1 MVLCLSFFFIYRNVK
16 YFHFTEFSSIMFLD
30 TYNKGDIIYMKDVI
44 EKRHIRAEVPTE
56 LTWDL
61 SDLYESDKE
70 WETALRV
77 LKDDIKKLDAFKGQ
91 LHNSPTTLLHCLLLE
106 EELLMKLTKLYSY
119 ANLKESVDR
128 TNPVIQANSS
138 KVAALWTK
146 VYTALSFIH
155 NEILSLEEGTIEK
168 YLTEETKLEPFRKS
182 LLDILQKRQHT
193 LSPETEEALAALGEV
208 HSSPYKIYGM
218 TKLADMDFNS
228 IQDEQGNE
236 LPVSFALFESKY
248 EFSPSADIRRKAYS
262 SFVSTL
268 KRYKNTVATTYATE
282 VKKQVT
288 LSRLRKFESV
298 THMLLEPQKVPLE
311 MYNNQ
316 LDIIYKELA
325 PHMRRFADL
334 KKKVLGLDEM
344 LFCDLHA
351 PLDPEFNPTITY
363 EEAGKLIQ
371 DSLQVLGDEYSSI
384 IEKGFK
390 ERWVDLADNVG
401 KSTGAF
407 CSSPYGSHPYILITW
422 QNTMR
427 GCFTLAHEF
436 GHAGHFYLANKNQ
449 RIMNVRPSMYFV
461 EAPSTMNELL
471 LAQHLLATT
480 DDKRMRR
487 WVILQLL
494 GTYYHNFVTHLLEG
508 EYQRRVYTLA
518 EEGGAL
524 TATTLT
530 EIKTNVLS
538 TFWGDSVEIDEGA
551 GLTWMRQPHYYM
563 GLYSYTYSAG
573 LTASTAVARMIK
585 EEGQPAV
592 DRWLDVLR
600 AGGTMKPLELMK
612 YAGVD
617 MSKPD
622 AIRRA
627 VSYVGSLIDELERSY
642 EE

>member
-1 MVLCLSFFFIYRNVK
+1 
-16 YFHFTEFSSIMFLD
+16 
-30 TYNKGDIIYMKDVI
+30 MKNVI
-44 EKRHIRAEVPTE
+44 EKRHIRTEVPTE

-61 SDLYESDKE
+61 SDLFESDKD

-77 LKDDIKKLDAFKGQ
+77 LTDDIKKLDAFKGQ
-91 LHNSPTTLLHCLLLE
+91 LHTSPTTLLHCLLLE

-119 ANLKESVDR
+119 ANLKESTDR

-138 KVAALWTK
+138 KIAALWTK
-146 VYTALSFIH
+146 VHTALSFIH
-155 NEILSLEEGTIEK
+155 NEILSFDEGTIEK
-168 YLTEETKLEPFRKS
+168 YLHEETKLEPFRKS

-208 HSSPYKIYGM
+208 HNSPYKIYGM
-218 TKLADMDFNS
+218 TKLADMDFTS

-316 LDIIYKELA
+316 LNIIYKELA

-334 KKKVLGLDEM
+334 KKKVLGLDQM

-363 EEAGKLIQ
+363 KEAGKLIQ
-371 DSLQVLGDEYSSI
+371 DSLKVLGDEYSSI
-384 IEKGFK
+384 IQKGFK

-436 GHAGHFYLANKNQ
+436 GHAGHFYLTNKNQ

-518 EEGGAL
+518 EEGEAL

-573 LTASTAVARMIK
+573 LTASTAVAQMIK

-612 YAGVD
+612 HAGVD

-642 EE
+642 QE

>member
-1 MVLCLSFFFIYRNVK
+1 
-16 YFHFTEFSSIMFLD
+16 
-30 TYNKGDIIYMKDVI
+30 MKNVI
-44 EKRHIRAEVPTE
+44 ENRLIRAEVPTE

-61 SDLYESDKE
+61 SDLYKSDAE
-70 WETALRV
+70 WHAALNV
-77 LKDDIKKLDAFKGQ
+77 LENDIQKLDAFKGR
-91 LHNSPTTLLHCLLLE
+91 LHTSSTTLLNCLLIE
-106 EELLMKLTKLYSY
+106 EELLMKLTKLSSY
-119 ANLKESVDR
+119 ANLKESADR
-128 TNPVIQANSS
+128 TDPVIQANSS
-138 KVAALWTK
+138 KVSALGTK
-146 VYTALSFIH
+146 VHTALSFIH
-155 NEILSLEEGTIEK
+155 NEILSFEEGTIEK
-168 YLTEETKLEPFRKS
+168 YLIEEIKLNPFRKS
-182 LLDILQKRQHT
+182 LLEVLSKRQHT

-218 TKLADMDFNS
+218 TKLADMDFNP

-236 LPVSFALFESKY
+236 FPLSFALFESNY
-248 EFSPSADIRRKAYS
+248 EFSPSAYIRRKAYE

-288 LSRLRKFESV
+288 LSRLRKYESV

-334 KKKVLGLDEM
+334 KKKVLGLDQM

-351 PLDPEFNPTITY
+351 PLDPEFNPAITY

-371 DSLQVLGDEYSSI
+371 DSLKVLGDEYSSI

-480 DDKRMRR
+480 NDKRMRK

-518 EEGGAL
+518 EEGQAL
-524 TATTLT
+524 TAKSLT

-573 LTASTAVARMIK
+573 LTASTAVAQMIK

-612 YAGVD
+612 HAGVD

-622 AIRRA
+622 AIRKA

-642 EE
+642 QE

>member
-1 MVLCLSFFFIYRNVK
+1 MK
-16 YFHFTEFSSIMFLD
+16 T
-30 TYNKGDIIYMKDVI
+30 IIENRLV
-44 EKRHIRAEVPTE
+44 RAKVPNE
-56 LTWDL
+56 LKWDL
-61 SDLYESDKE
+61 SDLYKSNDE
-70 WETALRV
+70 WHTALNI
-77 LKDDIKKLDAFKGQ
+77 LENDIQKLDAFKGR
-91 LHNSPTTLLHCLLLE
+91 LHTNSTTLLNCLLLE

-119 ANLKESVDR
+119 ANLKESTDR

-138 KVAALWTK
+138 KISALWTK
-146 VYTALSFIH
+146 VHTALSFIH
-155 NEILSLEEGTIEK
+155 NEILSFDEGTIEK

-182 LLDILQKRQHT
+182 LLEILKKRQHT
-193 LSPETEEALAALGEV
+193 LSPETEETLAALGEV

-218 TKLADMDFNS
+218 TKLADMDFTS

-248 EFSPSADIRRKAYS
+248 EFSPSAYIRRKAYS

-288 LSRLRKFESV
+288 LSRLRKYESV

-334 KKKVLGLDEM
+334 KKKALGLDQM

-363 EEAGKLIQ
+363 EEAATLIQ
-371 DSLQVLGDEYSSI
+371 DSLKVLGDEYSSI

-508 EYQRRVYTLA
+508 EYQRRVYALA
-518 EEGGAL
+518 EEGQPL

-573 LTASTAVARMIK
+573 LTASTAVAQMIK
-585 EEGQPAV
+585 DEGQPAIN
-592 DRWLDVLR
+592 RWLDVLR

-612 YAGVD
+612 HAGVD

-622 AIRRA
+622 AIRQA
-627 VSYVGSLIDELERSY
+627 VSYVGSLIDELEHSY
-642 EE
+642 QE

>member
-1 MVLCLSFFFIYRNVK
+1 
-16 YFHFTEFSSIMFLD
+16 
-30 TYNKGDIIYMKDVI
+30 MKNVI
-44 EKRHIRAEVPTE
+44 ENRLIRAEVPTE

-61 SDLYESDKE
+61 FDLYKSDAE
-70 WETALRV
+70 WHTALNV
-77 LKDDIKKLDAFKGQ
+77 LENDIQKLDAFKGR
-91 LHNSPTTLLHCLLLE
+91 LHTSSTTLLNCLLIE
-106 EELLMKLTKLYSY
+106 EELLMKLTKLSSY
-119 ANLKESVDR
+119 ANLKESADR
-128 TNPVIQANSS
+128 TDPVIQANSS
-138 KVAALWTK
+138 KVSALGTK
-146 VYTALSFIH
+146 VHTALSFIH
-155 NEILSLEEGTIEK
+155 NEILSFEEGTIEK
-168 YLTEETKLEPFRKS
+168 YLIEEIKLNPFRKS
-182 LLDILQKRQHT
+182 LLEVLSKRQHT

-218 TKLADMDFNS
+218 TKLADMDFNP

-236 LPVSFALFESKY
+236 FPLSFALFESNY
-248 EFSPSADIRRKAYS
+248 EFSPSAYIRRKAYE

-288 LSRLRKFESV
+288 LSRLRKYESV

-334 KKKVLGLDEM
+334 KKKVLGLDQM

-351 PLDPEFNPTITY
+351 PLDPEFNPAITY

-371 DSLQVLGDEYSSI
+371 DSLKVLGDEYSSI

-480 DDKRMRR
+480 NDKRMRR

-518 EEGGAL
+518 EEGQAL
-524 TATTLT
+524 TAKSLT

-573 LTASTAVARMIK
+573 LTASTAVAQMIK

-612 YAGVD
+612 HAGVN

-622 AIRRA
+622 AIRKA

-642 EE
+642 QE

>member
-1 MVLCLSFFFIYRNVK
+1 
-16 YFHFTEFSSIMFLD
+16 
-30 TYNKGDIIYMKDVI
+30 MKDVI

-77 LKDDIKKLDAFKGQ
+77 LTDDIKKLDAFKGQ
-91 LHNSPTTLLHCLLLE
+91 LHTSPTTLLHCLLLE

-119 ANLKESVDR
+119 ANLKESTDR

-138 KVAALWTK
+138 KIAALWTK
-146 VYTALSFIH
+146 VHTALSFIH
-155 NEILSLEEGTIEK
+155 NEILSFDEGTIEK
-168 YLTEETKLEPFRKS
+168 YLTEETQLEPFRKS
-182 LLDILQKRQHT
+182 LLDILQKRSHT

-218 TKLADMDFNS
+218 TKLADMDFTS

-248 EFSPSADIRRKAYS
+248 EFSPSVDIRRKAYS

-316 LDIIYKELA
+316 LDIIYNELA

-334 KKKVLGLDEM
+334 KKKVLGLDQM

-371 DSLQVLGDEYSSI
+371 DSLQVLGNEYSSI
-384 IEKGFK
+384 IKKGFK

-480 DDKRMRR
+480 DDKRMHR

-518 EEGGAL
+518 EKGEAL

-573 LTASTAVARMIK
+573 LTASTAVAQMIK
-585 EEGQPAV
+585 EEGQPVV

-612 YAGVD
+612 HAGVD

-622 AIRRA
+622 AIRKA

-642 EE
+642 QE

>member
-1 MVLCLSFFFIYRNVK
+1 
-16 YFHFTEFSSIMFLD
+16 
-30 TYNKGDIIYMKDVI
+30 MKHVI
-44 EKRHIRAEVPTE
+44 EKRPIREEVPTE
-56 LTWDL
+56 LKWDL
-61 SDLYESDKE
+61 SDLYKSDDE
-70 WETALRV
+70 WHTALNV
-77 LKDDIKKLDAFKGQ
+77 LENDIKRFDAFKGQ
-91 LHNSPTTLLHCLLLE
+91 LHTGPATLLNCLLLE
-106 EELLMKLTKLYSY
+106 EKLLMQLTKLSTY
-119 ANLKESVDR
+119 AYLKESADR
-128 TNPVIQANSS
+128 TDPVIQANSS
-138 KVAALWTK
+138 KISALGTK
-146 VYTALSFIH
+146 VHAALSFIH
-155 NEILSLEEGTIEK
+155 NEILSFEEGTIEK
-168 YLTEETKLEPFRKS
+168 YLTAETKLEPFRKS
-182 LLDILQKRQHT
+182 LLEILKKRQHT

-218 TKLADMDFNS
+218 TKLADMDFPP
-228 IQDEQGNE
+228 IQDEQGND

-248 EFSPSADIRRKAYS
+248 EFSPSAYIRRKAYS

-282 VKKQVT
+282 VKKQVA
-288 LSRLRKFESV
+288 LSRLRKYESV

-316 LDIIYKELA
+316 LDIIYNELA

-334 KKKVLGLDEM
+334 KKKVLELDQM

-371 DSLQVLGDEYSSI
+371 ESLKVLGPEYSTI

-422 QNTMR
+422 QGTMR

-480 DDKRMRR
+480 EDKRMRR

-508 EYQRRVYTLA
+508 EYQRRVYAIA
-518 EEGGAL
+518 EEGQAL

-530 EIKTNVLS
+530 ELKTNVLS

-573 LTASTAVARMIK
+573 LTASTAVAQMIK

-592 DRWLDVLR
+592 DRWLNVLR
-600 AGGTMKPLELMK
+600 AGGTVKPLELMK
-612 YAGVD
+612 HAGVD

-622 AIRRA
+622 AIRKA

-642 EE
+642 QE

>member
-1 MVLCLSFFFIYRNVK
+1 
-16 YFHFTEFSSIMFLD
+16 
-30 TYNKGDIIYMKDVI
+30 MKNVI

-61 SDLYESDKE
+61 SDLFESDKD

-77 LKDDIKKLDAFKGQ
+77 LTDDIKKLDAFKGQ
-91 LHNSPTTLLHCLLLE
+91 LHTSPTTLLHCLLLE

-119 ANLKESVDR
+119 ANLKESTDR

-138 KVAALWTK
+138 KISALWTK
-146 VYTALSFIH
+146 VHTALSFIH
-155 NEILSLEEGTIEK
+155 NEILSFDEGTIEK
-168 YLTEETKLEPFRKS
+168 YLHEETKLEPFRKS

-193 LSPETEEALAALGEV
+193 LPPETEEALAALGEV
-208 HSSPYKIYGM
+208 HNSPYKIYGM
-218 TKLADMDFNS
+218 TKLADMDFTS

-248 EFSPSADIRRKAYS
+248 EFSPSVDIRRKAYS

-334 KKKVLGLDEM
+334 KKKVLGLDQM

-363 EEAGKLIQ
+363 KEAGKLIQ
-371 DSLQVLGDEYSSI
+371 DSLKVLGDEYSSI
-384 IEKGFK
+384 IQKGFK

-480 DDKRMRR
+480 DDKRMHR

-518 EEGGAL
+518 EEGEAL

-573 LTASTAVARMIK
+573 LTASTAVAQMIK

-612 YAGVD
+612 HAGVD

-642 EE
+642 QE

>member
-1 MVLCLSFFFIYRNVK
+1 
-16 YFHFTEFSSIMFLD
+16 
-30 TYNKGDIIYMKDVI
+30 MKNII

-77 LKDDIKKLDAFKGQ
+77 LTDDIKKLDAFKGQ
-91 LHNSPTTLLHCLLLE
+91 LHTSSTTLLHGLLLE

-119 ANLKESVDR
+119 ANLKESTDR
-128 TNPVIQANSS
+128 TNPVVQANSS
-138 KVAALWTK
+138 KIAALWTK
-146 VYTALSFIH
+146 VHTALSFIH
-155 NEILSLEEGTIEK
+155 NEILSFDEGTIEK
-168 YLTEETKLEPFRKS
+168 YLAEETKLEPFRKS
-182 LLDILQKRQHT
+182 LLDILQKRPHT

-218 TKLADMDFNS
+218 TKLADMDFTS

-248 EFSPSADIRRKAYS
+248 EFSPSVDIRRKAYS

-311 MYNNQ
+311 MYDNQ

-334 KKKVLGLDEM
+334 KKKVLGLDQM

-351 PLDPEFNPTITY
+351 PLDPEFNPSITY

-371 DSLQVLGDEYSSI
+371 DSLQVLGDEYGSI

-538 TFWGDSVEIDEGA
+538 TFWGNSVEIDEGA

-573 LTASTAVARMIK
+573 LTASTAVAQMIK

-612 YAGVD
+612 HAGVD

-622 AIRRA
+622 AIRKA
-627 VSYVGSLIDELERSY
+627 VSYIGSLIDELERSY
-642 EE
+642 QE

>member
-1 MVLCLSFFFIYRNVK
+1 M
-16 YFHFTEFSSIMFLD
+16 T
-30 TYNKGDIIYMKDVI
+30 TIIENRLV
-44 EKRHIRAEVPTE
+44 RAEVPNE
-56 LTWDL
+56 LKWDL
-61 SDLYESDKE
+61 SDLYKSNDE
-70 WETALRV
+70 WHTALNI
-77 LKDDIKKLDAFKGQ
+77 LENAIQKLDAFKGR
-91 LHNSPTTLLHCLLLE
+91 LHTNSTTLLNCLLLE

-119 ANLKESVDR
+119 ANLKESTDR

-138 KVAALWTK
+138 KISALWTK
-146 VYTALSFIH
+146 VHTALSFIH
-155 NEILSLEEGTIEK
+155 NEILSFDEGTIEK

-182 LLDILQKRQHT
+182 LLEILKKRQHT

-218 TKLADMDFNS
+218 TKLADMDFTS

-248 EFSPSADIRRKAYS
+248 EFSPSAYIRRKAYS
-262 SFVSTL
+262 AFVSTL

-288 LSRLRKFESV
+288 LSRLRKYESV

-334 KKKVLGLDEM
+334 KKKVLGLDQM

-363 EEAGKLIQ
+363 EEAATLIQ
-371 DSLQVLGDEYSSI
+371 DSLKVLGDEYSSI
-384 IEKGFK
+384 IQKGFK

-508 EYQRRVYTLA
+508 EYQRRVYALA
-518 EEGGAL
+518 EEGQAL

-573 LTASTAVARMIK
+573 LTASTAVAQMIK
-585 EEGQPAV
+585 DEGQPAI

-612 YAGVD
+612 HAGVD

-622 AIRRA
+622 AIRQA
-627 VSYVGSLIDELERSY
+627 VSYVGSLIDELEHSY
-642 EE
+642 QE

>member
-1 MVLCLSFFFIYRNVK
+1 
-16 YFHFTEFSSIMFLD
+16 
-30 TYNKGDIIYMKDVI
+30 MKNVI

-61 SDLYESDKE
+61 SDLFESDKD
-70 WETALRV
+70 WETTLRV
-77 LKDDIKKLDAFKGQ
+77 LTDDIKKLDAFKGQ
-91 LHNSPTTLLHCLLLE
+91 LHTSPTTLLHCLLLE

-119 ANLKESVDR
+119 ANLKESTDR

-138 KVAALWTK
+138 KISALWTK
-146 VYTALSFIH
+146 VHTALSFIH
-155 NEILSLEEGTIEK
+155 NEILSFDEGTIEK
-168 YLTEETKLEPFRKS
+168 YLHEETKLEPFRKS

-208 HSSPYKIYGM
+208 HNSPYKIYGM
-218 TKLADMDFNS
+218 TKLADMDFTS

-316 LDIIYKELA
+316 LNIIYKELA
-325 PHMRRFADL
+325 SHMRRFADL
-334 KKKVLGLDEM
+334 KKKVLGLDQM

-363 EEAGKLIQ
+363 KEAGKLIQ
-371 DSLQVLGDEYSSI
+371 DSLKVLGDEYSSI

-518 EEGGAL
+518 EEGEAL

-573 LTASTAVARMIK
+573 LTASTAVAQMIK

-612 YAGVD
+612 HAGVD

-627 VSYVGSLIDELERSY
+627 VSYVGSLIDELGRSY
-642 EE
+642 QE

>member
-1 MVLCLSFFFIYRNVK
+1 
-16 YFHFTEFSSIMFLD
+16 
-30 TYNKGDIIYMKDVI
+30 MKNVI
-44 EKRHIRAEVPTE
+44 ENRLIRAEVPTE
-56 LTWDL
+56 LTWNL
-61 SDLYESDKE
+61 SDLYKSDAE
-70 WETALRV
+70 WHAALNV
-77 LKDDIKKLDAFKGQ
+77 LENDIQKLDALKGH
-91 LHNSPTTLLHCLLLE
+91 LHTSSTTLLNCLLIE
-106 EELLMKLTKLYSY
+106 EELLMKLTKLSSY
-119 ANLKESVDR
+119 ANLKESADR
-128 TNPVIQANSS
+128 TDPVIQANSS
-138 KVAALWTK
+138 KVSALGTK
-146 VYTALSFIH
+146 VHTALSFIH
-155 NEILSLEEGTIEK
+155 NEILSFEEGTIEK
-168 YLTEETKLEPFRKS
+168 YLIEEIKLNPFRKS
-182 LLDILQKRQHT
+182 LLEVLSKRQHT

-218 TKLADMDFNS
+218 TKLADMDFNP

-236 LPVSFALFESKY
+236 FPLSFALFESNY
-248 EFSPSADIRRKAYS
+248 EFSPSAYIRRKAYE

-288 LSRLRKFESV
+288 LSRLRKYESV

-334 KKKVLGLDEM
+334 KKKVLGLDQM

-351 PLDPEFNPTITY
+351 PLDPEFNPAITY
-363 EEAGKLIQ
+363 EEAGTLIQ
-371 DSLQVLGDEYSSI
+371 DSLKVLGDEYSSI
-384 IEKGFK
+384 IQKGFK

-480 DDKRMRR
+480 NDKRMRR

-518 EEGGAL
+518 EEGQAL
-524 TATTLT
+524 TAKSLT

-573 LTASTAVARMIK
+573 LTASTAVAQMIK

-612 YAGVD
+612 HAGVD

-622 AIRRA
+622 AIRKA

-642 EE
+642 QE

>member
-1 MVLCLSFFFIYRNVK
+1 
-16 YFHFTEFSSIMFLD
+16 
-30 TYNKGDIIYMKDVI
+30 MKNVI

-77 LKDDIKKLDAFKGQ
+77 LTDDMKKLDAFKGQ
-91 LHNSPTTLLHCLLLE
+91 LHTSPTTLLHCLLLE
-106 EELLMKLTKLYSY
+106 EELLMELTKLYSY
-119 ANLKESVDR
+119 ANLKESTDR
-128 TNPVIQANSS
+128 TNPIIQANSS
-138 KVAALWTK
+138 KIAALWTK
-146 VYTALSFIH
+146 VHTALSFIH
-155 NEILSLEEGTIEK
+155 NEILSFDEGTIEK
-168 YLTEETKLEPFRKS
+168 YLAEETKLEPFRKS

-208 HSSPYKIYGM
+208 HNSPYKIYGM
-218 TKLADMDFNS
+218 TKLADMDFTS

-334 KKKVLGLDEM
+334 KKKVLGLDQM

-351 PLDPEFNPTITY
+351 PLDPEFNPTISY
-363 EEAGKLIQ
+363 KEAGKLIQ
-371 DSLQVLGDEYSSI
+371 DSLKILGDEYSSI

-508 EYQRRVYTLA
+508 EYQKRVYALA
-518 EEGGAL
+518 EEGEAL

-538 TFWGDSVEIDEGA
+538 TFWGNSVEIDEDA

-573 LTASTAVARMIK
+573 LTASTAVAQMIK

-612 YAGVD
+612 HAGVD

-622 AIRRA
+622 AIRKA
-627 VSYVGSLIDELERSY
+627 VTYVGSLIDELERSY
-642 EE
+642 QE

>member
-1 MVLCLSFFFIYRNVK
+1 
-16 YFHFTEFSSIMFLD
+16 
-30 TYNKGDIIYMKDVI
+30 MKNVI

-61 SDLYESDKE
+61 SDLFESDKD

-77 LKDDIKKLDAFKGQ
+77 LTNDIKKLDAFKRQ
-91 LHNSPTTLLHCLLLE
+91 LHTSPTTLLHCLLLE

-119 ANLKESVDR
+119 ANLKESTDR

-138 KVAALWTK
+138 KIAALWTK
-146 VYTALSFIH
+146 VHTALSFIH
-155 NEILSLEEGTIEK
+155 NEILSFDEGTIEK
-168 YLTEETKLEPFRKS
+168 YLHEETKLEPFRKS

-208 HSSPYKIYGM
+208 HNSPYKIYGM
-218 TKLADMDFNS
+218 TKLADMDFTS

-334 KKKVLGLDEM
+334 KKKVLGLDQM

-363 EEAGKLIQ
+363 KEAGKLIQ
-371 DSLQVLGDEYSSI
+371 DSLKVLGDEYSSI
-384 IEKGFK
+384 IQKGFK
-390 ERWVDLADNVG
+390 ERWVDLADNIG

-508 EYQRRVYTLA
+508 EYQRRVYTLV
-518 EEGGAL
+518 EEGEAL

-573 LTASTAVARMIK
+573 LTASTVVAQMIK

-612 YAGVD
+612 HAGVD

-642 EE
+642 

>member
-1 MVLCLSFFFIYRNVK
+1 
-16 YFHFTEFSSIMFLD
+16 
-30 TYNKGDIIYMKDVI
+30 MKNVI

-61 SDLYESDKE
+61 SDLFESDKD
-70 WETALRV
+70 WETTLRV
-77 LKDDIKKLDAFKGQ
+77 LTDDIKKLDAFKGQ
-91 LHNSPTTLLHCLLLE
+91 LHTSPTTLLHCLLLE

-119 ANLKESVDR
+119 ANLKESTDR

-138 KVAALWTK
+138 KISALWTK
-146 VYTALSFIH
+146 VHTALSFIH
-155 NEILSLEEGTIEK
+155 NEILSFDEGTIEK
-168 YLTEETKLEPFRKS
+168 YLHQETKLEPFRKS

-208 HSSPYKIYGM
+208 HNSPYKIYGM
-218 TKLADMDFNS
+218 TKLADMDFTS
-228 IQDEQGNE
+228 IQDEQGNK

-316 LDIIYKELA
+316 LNIIYKELA
-325 PHMRRFADL
+325 SHMRRFADL
-334 KKKVLGLDEM
+334 KKKVLGLDQM

-363 EEAGKLIQ
+363 KEAGKLIQ
-371 DSLQVLGDEYSSI
+371 DSLKVLGDEYSSI

-518 EEGGAL
+518 EEGEAL

-573 LTASTAVARMIK
+573 LTASTAVAQMIK

-612 YAGVD
+612 HAGVD

-627 VSYVGSLIDELERSY
+627 VSYVGSLIDELGRSY
-642 EE
+642 QE

>member
-1 MVLCLSFFFIYRNVK
+1 MK
-16 YFHFTEFSSIMFLD
+16 T
-30 TYNKGDIIYMKDVI
+30 IIENRLV
-44 EKRHIRAEVPTE
+44 RAEVPNE
-56 LTWDL
+56 LKWDL
-61 SDLYESDKE
+61 SDLYKSNDE
-70 WETALRV
+70 WHTALNI
-77 LKDDIKKLDAFKGQ
+77 LENDIQKLDAFKGR
-91 LHNSPTTLLHCLLLE
+91 LHTNSTTLLNCLLLE

-119 ANLKESVDR
+119 ANLKESTDR

-138 KVAALWTK
+138 KISALWTK
-146 VYTALSFIH
+146 VHTALSFIH
-155 NEILSLEEGTIEK
+155 NEILSFDEGTIEK

-182 LLDILQKRQHT
+182 LLEILKKRQHT

-218 TKLADMDFNS
+218 TKLADMDFTS

-248 EFSPSADIRRKAYS
+248 EFSPSAYIRRKAYS

-268 KRYKNTVATTYATE
+268 KRYKNTIATTYATE

-288 LSRLRKFESV
+288 LSRLRKYESV

-334 KKKVLGLDEM
+334 KKKVLGLDQM

-351 PLDPEFNPTITY
+351 PLDPEFNPAITY
-363 EEAGKLIQ
+363 EEAATLIQ
-371 DSLQVLGDEYSSI
+371 DSLKVLGDEYSSI
-384 IEKGFK
+384 IQKGFK

-471 LAQHLLATT
+471 LAQHLLTTT

-508 EYQRRVYTLA
+508 EYQRRVYALA
-518 EEGGAL
+518 EEGQAL

-530 EIKTNVLS
+530 EIKTKVLS

-551 GLTWMRQPHYYM
+551 GLAWMRQPHYYM

-573 LTASTAVARMIK
+573 LTASTAVAQMIK
-585 EEGQPAV
+585 DEGQPAI

-612 YAGVD
+612 HTGVD

-622 AIRRA
+622 AIRQA
-627 VSYVGSLIDELERSY
+627 VSYVGSLIDELEHSY
-642 EE
+642 QE

>member
-1 MVLCLSFFFIYRNVK
+1 
-16 YFHFTEFSSIMFLD
+16 
-30 TYNKGDIIYMKDVI
+30 MKNTI

-61 SDLYESDKE
+61 SDLYECDTE

-77 LKDDIKKLDAFKGQ
+77 LTDDIKKLDMFKGQ
-91 LHNSPTTLLHCLLLE
+91 LHTSPTTLLHCLLLE

-119 ANLKESVDR
+119 ANLKESTDR
-128 TNPVIQANSS
+128 TNPAVQANSS
-138 KVAALWTK
+138 KIAALWTK
-146 VYTALSFIH
+146 VHTALSFIH
-155 NEILSLEEGTIEK
+155 NEILSFDEGTIEK

-218 TKLADMDFNS
+218 TKLADMDFTS

-248 EFSPSADIRRKAYS
+248 EFSPNVDIRRKAYS

-298 THMLLEPQKVPLE
+298 THMLLEPQKVPLK

-334 KKKVLGLDEM
+334 KKKVLGLDQM

-351 PLDPEFNPTITY
+351 PLDPEFNPAITY

-471 LAQHLLATT
+471 LAQHLLATN

-538 TFWGDSVEIDEGA
+538 TFWGNSVEIDEGA

-573 LTASTAVARMIK
+573 LTASTAVAQMIK

-612 YAGVD
+612 HAGVD

-627 VSYVGSLIDELERSY
+627 VSYVGSLINELERSY
-642 EE
+642 QE

>member
-1 MVLCLSFFFIYRNVK
+1 
-16 YFHFTEFSSIMFLD
+16 
-30 TYNKGDIIYMKDVI
+30 MKNVI

-61 SDLYESDKE
+61 SDLYECDKE
-70 WETALRV
+70 WETALLV
-77 LKDDIKKLDAFKGQ
+77 LTDDIKKLDAFKGQ
-91 LHNSPTTLLHCLLLE
+91 LHTSATTLLHCLLLE
-106 EELLMKLTKLYSY
+106 EELLMELTKLYSY
-119 ANLKESVDR
+119 ANLKESTDR
-128 TNPVIQANSS
+128 TNPVIQANSA
-138 KVAALWTK
+138 KIAALWTK
-146 VYTALSFIH
+146 VHTALSFIH
-155 NEILSLEEGTIEK
+155 NEILSFEEGTIEK
-168 YLTEETKLEPFRKS
+168 YLAEETKLEPFRKS

-208 HSSPYKIYGM
+208 HNSPYKIYSM
-218 TKLADMDFNS
+218 TKLADMDFTS

-236 LPVSFALFESKY
+236 LPISFALFESKY
-248 EFSPSADIRRKAYS
+248 EFSPSVDIRRKAYS

-268 KRYKNTVATTYATE
+268 KRYTNTVATTYATE

-334 KKKVLGLDEM
+334 KKKVLGLDQM

-363 EEAGKLIQ
+363 KEAGKLIQ
-371 DSLQVLGDEYSSI
+371 DSLKVLGDEYSSI

-471 LAQHLLATT
+471 LAQHLLATN

-538 TFWGDSVEIDEGA
+538 TFWGNSVEIDEGA

-573 LTASTAVARMIK
+573 LTASTAVAQMIK

-612 YAGVD
+612 HAGVD

-622 AIRRA
+622 AIRKA

-642 EE
+642 QE

>member
-1 MVLCLSFFFIYRNVK
+1 
-16 YFHFTEFSSIMFLD
+16 
-30 TYNKGDIIYMKDVI
+30 MKDVI

-77 LKDDIKKLDAFKGQ
+77 LTDDIKKLDAFKGQ
-91 LHNSPTTLLHCLLLE
+91 LHTSPTTLLHCLLLE

-119 ANLKESVDR
+119 ANLKESADR
-128 TNPVIQANSS
+128 TNPVIQVNSS

-146 VYTALSFIH
+146 VHTALSFIH
-155 NEILSLEEGTIEK
+155 NEILSFDEGTIEK

-193 LSPETEEALAALGEV
+193 LSPETEEVLAALGEV

-218 TKLADMDFNS
+218 TKLADMDFTS

-248 EFSPSADIRRKAYS
+248 EFSPSVDIRRKAYS

-298 THMLLEPQKVPLE
+298 THMLLESQKVPLE

-334 KKKVLGLDEM
+334 KKKVLGLDQM

-351 PLDPEFNPTITY
+351 PLDPEFNPAITY

-508 EYQRRVYTLA
+508 EYQRRVYSLA
-518 EEGGAL
+518 EEGEAL

-573 LTASTAVARMIK
+573 LTASTAVAQMIK

-612 YAGVD
+612 HAGVD

-622 AIRRA
+622 AIRKA

>member
-1 MVLCLSFFFIYRNVK
+1 MK
-16 YFHFTEFSSIMFLD
+16 T
-30 TYNKGDIIYMKDVI
+30 IIENRLV
-44 EKRHIRAEVPTE
+44 RAKVPNE
-56 LTWDL
+56 LKWDL
-61 SDLYESDKE
+61 SDLYKSNDE
-70 WETALRV
+70 WHTALNI
-77 LKDDIKKLDAFKGQ
+77 LENDIQKLDAFKGH
-91 LHNSPTTLLHCLLLE
+91 LHTNSTTLLNCLLLE

-119 ANLKESVDR
+119 ANLKESTDR

-138 KVAALWTK
+138 KISALWTK
-146 VYTALSFIH
+146 VHTALSFIH
-155 NEILSLEEGTIEK
+155 NEILSFDEGTIEK

-182 LLDILQKRQHT
+182 LLEILKKRQHT
-193 LSPETEEALAALGEV
+193 LSPETEETLAALGEV

-218 TKLADMDFNS
+218 TKLADMDFTS

-248 EFSPSADIRRKAYS
+248 EFSPSAYIRRKAYS

-288 LSRLRKFESV
+288 LSRLRKYESV

-334 KKKVLGLDEM
+334 KKKVLGLDQM

-363 EEAGKLIQ
+363 EEAATLIQ
-371 DSLQVLGDEYSSI
+371 DSLKVLGDEYSSI

-480 DDKRMRR
+480 DDKRMHR

-508 EYQRRVYTLA
+508 EYQRRVYALA
-518 EEGGAL
+518 EGGQAL

-573 LTASTAVARMIK
+573 LTASTAVAQMIK
-585 EEGQPAV
+585 DEGQPAI

-612 YAGVD
+612 HAGID

-622 AIRRA
+622 AIRQA
-627 VSYVGSLIDELERSY
+627 VSYVGSLIDELEHSY
-642 EE
+642 QE